1 VIAAA
6 AVVLAERAFSP
17 ELIAL
22 LGAERA
28 AALADLLLRRAV
40 AWAERAA
47 REVIVVEPADLAG
60 AADVIGPPGGHR
72 SAPDLAAALAAAP
85 PAGGVLLVRAEVPR
99 LGADHAADALGDLA
113 AGCALT
119 FGSTLEG
126 DWYLAGLAAPEP
138 ELLAA
143 VPGGELRAGGVGVAL
158 DRARALGAEVGLLR
172 HERAL
177 RRPADA
183 AAHLADP
190 LTPADVRAA
199 LSGASS

>member
-1 VIAAA
+1 VIAAV

-17 ELIAL
+17 ELIAR

-28 AALADLLLRRAV
+28 GALADLLLRRAV
-40 AWAERAA
+40 AWAEAAA
-47 REVIVVEPADLAG
+47 REVTVVGPLDV
-60 AADVIGPPGGHR
+60 AAEAIAVPMGGHR
-72 SAPDLAAALAAAP
+72 IAPDLAAAPAAAP
-85 PAGGVLLVRAEVPR
+85 PAGAVLLVRAEVPR
-99 LGADHAADALGDLA
+99 LGAAHAAEALGDLA

-158 DRARALGAEVGLLR
+158 ERARALGAEVGLLR

-190 LTPADVRAA
+190 LTPADVRAV

>member
-6 AVVLAERAFSP
+6 AVVLAESAFSR

-28 AALADLLLRRAV
+28 AVLADLLLRRAT
-40 AWAERAA
+40 AWAEGAA
-47 REVIVVEPADLAG
+47 RQVTVVGPADVAAG
-60 AADVIGPPGGHR
+60 PMPAPRGIHR
-72 SAPDLAAALAAAP
+72 TAPDVAAALAAAP
-85 PAGGVLLVRAEVPR
+85 PVGGVLLVRAEVPR
-99 LGADHAADALGDLA
+99 LGAAHAADALGDLA

-158 DRARALGAEVGLLR
+158 ERARALGAEVGLLR

-199 LSGASS
+199 LSAASS